1 MKRIGVDTGGTF
13 TDSICWDEDT
23 GIVASAK
30 IPTDRADPA
39 ASVTDS
45 LRELS
50 SQGVAPEAVEY
61 VFHGTTV
68 ATNIAVELSG
78 PRIAYVATRG
88 CRDVPEIGRLW
99 RSADQLYD
107 LKAPAPQIVARRD
120 RFEVDERL
128 DARGAVVEPIDEQCV
143 RRIAGEIRARGIESV
158 AVCLLHAY
166 ADGRHEEAVRR
177 ILEEEL
183 PGSRVSISSALLS
196 DHREY
201 ERSSTTIFNAYLA
214 PGTSGYLGRLDESV
228 RRWNPAARLWVMQ
241 SNGGVISGGR
251 AAELPATLLLSG
263 PSGGVVATRQMIDG
277 SGVQNAITL
286 DMGGTSCDV
295 AFLEAGQLPIVRERE
310 LHGMPIRIPAVDV
323 LTIGSGGGSIARV
336 NTAGQFTVGPQSA
349 GSMPGPACYGRGG
362 DEPTV
367 TDANLVL
374 GILGEDQLLGSE
386 VKLELDEAFRVCER
400 LAKRLGVST
409 LEAAWGI
416 RRLADTA
423 MAGAVRTV
431 SVERGF
437 DPRDAAL
444 VAFGAAGPMHAV
456 AIAEEIGIPQ
466 VVVPTVPGC
475 HCAVGHVMA
484 DVVRDYVRTQ
494 LIHLEASTA
503 QLLTSAFDGL
513 VAEARG
519 ELDEEGITA
528 ENQEFE
534 LGVDVRYA
542 GQQASLTVPVRQNRL
557 SDGGLGAVAASFHD
571 LHEKLYGFAAHGT
584 PLEAAAAR
592 VRAFGRLPRRNGAGG
607 AEAVRPNGIRP
618 RPVAQRD
625 VQFGPSPGDAARTD
639 VYDRHEL
646 APGMRFE
653 GPAVLTQADATTV
666 VPPGYAGRV
675 DAQGQIWIRTA

>member
-13 TDSICWDEDT
+13 TDSICWDENA

-30 IPTDRADPA
+30 IPTDRGDPA
-39 ASVTDS
+39 KSVVGS
-45 LRELS
+45 LTELS
-50 SQGVAPEAVEY
+50 GPRLPAEAVDY

-78 PRIAYVATRG
+78 PRIAYVTTRG

-128 DARGAVVEPIDEQCV
+128 DARGAVVEPVDEEGV
-143 RRIAGEIRARGIESV
+143 RRIASQIAARGIESV

-166 ADGRHEEAVRR
+166 VQPRHEEAVRR

-183 PGSRVSISSALLS
+183 PGARVSISSALLS

-214 PGTSGYLGRLDESV
+214 PGTSGYLGRLDEGV
-228 RRWNPAARLWVMQ
+228 RRWNPNARLWVMQ
-241 SNGGVISGGR
+241 SNGGVISSGR

-263 PSGGVVATRQMIDG
+263 PSGGVVATRQMMEG
-277 SGVQNAITL
+277 SGLENAITL

-295 AFLEAGQLPIVRERE
+295 AFLEGGQLPVVRERE

-336 NTAGQFTVGPQSA
+336 NAAGQFTVGPQSA
-349 GSMPGPACYGRGG
+349 GSMPGPACYGFGG

-386 VKLELDEAFRVCER
+386 VTLQVDEAFRVCEQ
-400 LAKRLGVST
+400 LAKRLGIST

-416 RRLADTA
+416 RQLADTA

-437 DPRDAAL
+437 DPREAAL

-484 DVVRDYVRTQ
+484 DVVRDYVRTRVVRFQ
-494 LIHLEASTA
+494 ASSSPV
-503 QLLTSAFDGL
+503 LTSAFDGL
-513 VAEARG
+513 VAEARS
-519 ELDEEGITA
+519 ELDDEGITA

-534 LGVDVRYA
+534 LGVDLRYV
-542 GQQASLTVPVRQNRL
+542 GQQASLTVPVRQHGL
-557 SDGGLGAVAASFHD
+557 SDGGLDALALSFHQ

-592 VRAFGRLPRRNGAGG
+592 VRAFGRLPRRDPTGTDGVPPNGDRPRPFARRDG
-607 AEAVRPNGIRP
+607 AVRP
-618 RPVAQRD
+618 
-625 VQFGPSPGDAARTD
+625 
-639 VYDRHEL
+639 
-646 APGMRFE
+646 
-653 GPAVLTQADATTV
+653 
-666 VPPGYAGRV
+666 
-675 DAQGQIWIRTA
+675 